1 MKGVNSLNGLIEA
14 CLPFGVTD
22 IPETFFP
29 STQFYVHLPT
39 YIKFRKCLIADTTYV
54 LTVLDNYGNFDP
66 KKLNVKIVGPQI
78 KPITLNYEQKNS
90 ALCEPLITGKVTWDR
105 NSVAFI
111 GESNLFLKSFQV
123 NLVFEG
129 KTIANSNLEEAVTD
143 LSGMILPFN
152 EFRAYN
158 RRGVPGLTI
167 IIRYISSSLSSTFGS
182 AILIFAAA
190 LSLYVIRGLFFAN
203 LSLVSTLP
211 ALTALSTILLLYIN
225 FKNVTYLQNEGSKA
239 RAKRAV
245 EQLIAGQNILRAI
258 KEELIEKTYLNRDR
272 YNALMEDF
280 QNLCKLMISKEFSLL
295 YRRLRGILIISKIRK
310 YIDGME
316 VSIKEVTLTRTE
328 VELIKPETLQNIK
341 DCLTLLKL
349 YQYRFQLLALHHQL
363 EELEKFSTY
372 LQNMVLWFRSRYTF
386 E

>member
-1 MKGVNSLNGLIEA
+1 M
-14 CLPFGVTD
+14 
-22 IPETFFP
+22 
-29 STQFYVHLPT
+29 
-39 YIKFRKCLIADTTYV
+39 
-54 LTVLDNYGNFDP
+54 
-66 KKLNVKIVGPQI
+66 
-78 KPITLNYEQKNS
+78 
-90 ALCEPLITGKVTWDR
+90 
-105 NSVAFI
+105 
-111 GESNLFLKSFQV
+111 